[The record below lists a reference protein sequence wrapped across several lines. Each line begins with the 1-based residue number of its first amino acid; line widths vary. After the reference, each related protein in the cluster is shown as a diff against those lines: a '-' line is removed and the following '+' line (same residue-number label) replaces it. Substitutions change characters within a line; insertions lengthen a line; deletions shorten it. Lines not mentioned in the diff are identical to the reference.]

1 MENNTMLRVA
11 SSPHFKGKQTTSGIM
26 RDVLIALVPSLV
38 AAVVFFGPRVI
49 SLTLFNVAL
58 CCFFEWGYRKLMK
71 KNNTLSDGS
80 ACVTGVLLTMCL
92 PVSIPYWCCIVG
104 DFFAIVVVK
113 QLFGGLG
120 KNFLNPALAGRC
132 FMFSFATLMTTW
144 TGTGVS
150 NWLGIFTTSE
160 AVDAVTTATPMHYLH
175 TGDLA
180 TAMDT
185 FSYWDM
191 LIGNHGGSLGEVS
204 ILMLLV
210 GFVYLLVR
218 KVITPLIPCVYVGTV
233 ALITFLFP
241 LAGASGQRLD
251 WMLYNILGGG
261 LILGAVFMATD
272 YVTSPITKRGQI
284 YYAIGCGLICVLI
297 RYFGNYPEGVSFSI
311 IFMNGF
317 VWMIDKWGLP
327 KRFGYVKPE
336 KKKKEVAAQ

>member
-1 MENNTMLRVA
+1 METKLLHVA
-11 SSPHFKGKQTTSGIM
+11 SSPHAKGNLTTSGIM
-26 RDVLIALVPSLV
+26 RDVIIALIPALV
-38 AAVVFFGPRVI
+38 VAVVFFGPRVI
-49 SLTLFNVAL
+49 SLTLFNVVL

-71 KNNTLSDGS
+71 KSFTLNDGS
-80 ACVTGVLLTMCL
+80 ACVTAILLTMCL

-120 KNFLNPALAGRC
+120 KNFMNPALAARC

-150 NWLGIFTTSE
+150 NWLGIFTTSS
-160 AVDAVTTATPMHYLH
+160 AVDAVSTATPLHYLH

-180 TAMDT
+180 AAMDK
-185 FSYWDM
+185 FSYMDM
-191 LIGNHGGSLGEVS
+191 LIGNHGSSLGEMP
-204 ILMLLV
+204 ILMLLI

-218 KVITPLIPCVYVGTV
+218 KVITPRIPLIYVGTV
-233 ALITFLFP
+233 ALLTFLFP
-241 LAGASGQRLD
+241 LAGAGGDRLD

-272 YVTSPITKRGQI
+272 YVTSPVTPLGQTI
-284 YYAIGCGLICVLI
+284 YAIGCGLICVLI

-311 IFMNGF
+311 IFMNCF
-317 VWMIDKWGLP
+317 VWMFDKWGAP
-327 KRFGYVKPE
+327 KRFGFVKPE
-336 KKKKEVAAQ
+336 KVKKEAASK